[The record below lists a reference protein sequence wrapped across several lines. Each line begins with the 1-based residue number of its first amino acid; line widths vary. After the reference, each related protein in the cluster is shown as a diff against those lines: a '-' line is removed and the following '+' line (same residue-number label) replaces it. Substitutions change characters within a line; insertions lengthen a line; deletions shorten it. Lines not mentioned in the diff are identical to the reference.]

1 MPCNP
6 AYRQAIMLAWD
17 SIAGISD
24 KELASAS
31 GGELRGRELVL
42 QTVGQ
47 ETIVDL
53 ADRCVTAPDI
63 LGGGWGLATLHHLK
77 GCLDWKREDE
87 WTSFDML
94 PSGRPFAQAF
104 RQRALM
110 PLAERYGKLP
120 DDLLKD
126 AAVLSGKPIEM
137 GDAAV
142 IVQAFPRLKVA
153 IAAWQGDDEVSGR
166 AVMLF
171 DSGGARTLPA
181 EDLAEVGISIAQAIL
196 STDR

>member
-17 SIAGISD
+17 ALSGISD
-24 KELASAS
+24 RDLASAS
-31 GGELRGRELVL
+31 GGELRGRELAL
-42 QTVGQ
+42 RTVGQ

-63 LGGGWGLATLHHLK
+63 LGGGWGLATLHYLK
-77 GCLDWKREDE
+77 GCLTWKRDDE

-94 PSGRPFAQAF
+94 PSGRPFAEAF
-104 RQRALM
+104 RRRALAT
-110 PLAERYGKLP
+110 LAERYGRSPKALM
-120 DDLLKD
+120 KD
-126 AAVLSGKPIEM
+126 ADALGGTRLEM
-137 GDAAV
+137 GEVAV
-142 IVQAFPRLKVA
+142 MVQAFPRLKIA
-153 IAAWQGDDEVSGR
+153 IAAWQGDDEVPGR

-171 DSGGARTLPA
+171 DAGGARTLPA
-181 EDLAEVGISIAQAIL
+181 EDLAEVGISVAQALL

>member
-17 SIAGISD
+17 ALSGITD
-24 KELASAS
+24 RELASAS

-42 QTVGQ
+42 PTAGQ

-53 ADRCVTAPDI
+53 ADRCVTAPDK
-63 LGGGWGLATLHHLK
+63 LGGGWGLAALHHLK
-77 GCLDWKREDE
+77 GCLAWNDDDT
-87 WTSFDML
+87 WTSFDMI
-94 PSGRPFAQAF
+94 PSGRPFAEAF
-104 RQRALM
+104 RQRALT
-110 PLAERYGKLP
+110 PLAERYGKDPGTLP
-120 DDLLKD
+120 ND
-126 AAVLSGKPIEM
+126 AAAFGGIPTNM

-142 IVQAFPRLKVA
+142 IIPAFPKLKMAV
-153 IAAWQGDDEVSGR
+153 AAWQGDDEVQGR

-181 EDLAEVGISIAQAIL
+181 EDLAEVGISIAQALL

>member
-17 SIAGISD
+17 ALSGIPD
-24 KELASAS
+24 KDLASDS
-31 GGELRGRELVL
+31 GGELRGMELVL
-42 QTVGQ
+42 QTVGK

-77 GCLDWKREDE
+77 GCLNWKRDDE

-110 PLAERYGKLP
+110 PLAERYGKAP
-120 DDLLKD
+120 RDLLND
-126 AAVLSGKPIEM
+126 AVVLGGTRMEM

-142 IVQAFPRLKVA
+142 IVQAFPRLKIV
-153 IAAWQGDDEVSGR
+153 IAAWQGDDEVPGR

>member
-17 SIAGISD
+17 ALSGISD
-24 KELASAS
+24 QDLASAS

-42 QTVGQ
+42 LTLGQ
-47 ETIVDL
+47 ETIIDL
-53 ADRCVTAPDI
+53 ADRCVTAPDM
-63 LGGGWGLATLHHLK
+63 LGGGWGLAALHHLK
-77 GCLDWKREDE
+77 GCLNWRRDDE
-87 WTSFDML
+87 WISFDMF
-94 PSGRPFAQAF
+94 PSGRPFAEAF
-104 RQRALM
+104 RQRALAPM
-110 PLAERYGKLP
+110 AERYGGNPGALQN
-120 DDLLKD
+120 D
-126 AAVLSGKPIEM
+126 AAALSGTPMDM

-142 IVQAFPRLKVA
+142 ILQAFPRLKIA
-153 IAAWQGDDEVSGR
+153 IAAWQGDAELRGR

-181 EDLAEVGISIAQAIL
+181 EDLAEVGISIAQALL

>member
-17 SIAGISD
+17 ALSGIPD
-24 KELASAS
+24 KDLALAS
-31 GGELRGRELVL
+31 GGELRGKELALLSGGRETL
-42 QTVGQ
+42 
-47 ETIVDL
+47 IDL
-53 ADRCVTAPDI
+53 ADRTVTAPDI

-77 GCLDWKREDE
+77 GCLTWKRDDE

-110 PLAERYGKLP
+110 PLAERYGKSP
-120 DDLLKD
+120 RDLLKD
-126 AAVLSGKPIEM
+126 AVLLCGRQIEM

-142 IVQAFPRLKVA
+142 IVQAFPRLKIA
-153 IAAWQGDDEVSGR
+153 IATWQGDDEVPGR

>member
-6 AYRQAIMLAWD
+6 AYRQAMMLAWD
-17 SIAGISD
+17 ALSGISD
-24 KELASAS
+24 EDLASAS

-42 QTVGQ
+42 RTVGK

-77 GCLDWKREDE
+77 GCLSWKRDDE
-87 WTSFDML
+87 WTSFDTL
-94 PSGRPFAQAF
+94 PAGRPFAGAF
-104 RQRALM
+104 RQRALV
-110 PLAERYGKLP
+110 PLAERYGNSPNALL
-120 DDLLKD
+120 DDSNALG
-126 AAVLSGKPIEM
+126 AQQIEM

-142 IVQAFPRLKVA
+142 IVQAFPRLRIA
-153 IAAWQGDDEVSGR
+153 IAAWQGDDEVKGR

-171 DSGGARTLPA
+171 DAGGARTLPA
-181 EDLAEVGISIAQAIL
+181 EDLAEVGISIAQALL
-196 STDR
+196 SIDR

>member
-17 SIAGISD
+17 TLSGMTD
-24 KELASAS
+24 QELASSS

-42 QTVGQ
+42 RSVGKETV
-47 ETIVDL
+47 VDL
-53 ADRCVTAPDI
+53 ADRCVTTPEI

-77 GCLDWKREDE
+77 GCLAWKRDDA
-87 WTSFDML
+87 WMSFDMI
-94 PSGRPFAQAF
+94 PSGRPFAEAF
-104 RQRALM
+104 RKRALL
-110 PLAERYGKLP
+110 PLVERYAETP
-120 DDLLKD
+120 RALLKD
-126 AAVLSGKPIEM
+126 AEILSTTPMEM

-142 IVQAFPRLKVA
+142 VVKAFPRLN
-153 IAAWQGDDEVSGR
+153 IAMAVWQGDDEVPGR
-166 AVMLF
+166 AIMLF

-181 EDLAEVGISIAQAIL
+181 EDLAEVGISIVQALL

>member
-17 SIAGISD
+17 SLGGVPD
-24 KELASAS
+24 KELATAS

-42 QTVGQ
+42 LSAGH
-47 ETIVDL
+47 ETLVDL
-53 ADRCVTAPDI
+53 GDRTVTAPDI
-63 LGGGWGLATLHHLK
+63 LGGGWGLATLHYLK
-77 GCLDWKREDE
+77 GCLTWKRDDE
-87 WTSFDML
+87 WTSFDLL
-94 PSGRPFAQAF
+94 PSGRPFAEAF

-110 PLAERYGKLP
+110 PLAERYGKSP
-120 DDLLKD
+120 GDLLND
-126 AAVLSGKPIEM
+126 ASLLGGKPIDM

-142 IVQAFPRLKVA
+142 IVQAFPRLKIAV
-153 IAAWQGDDEVSGR
+153 AAWQGDDEVPGR
-166 AVMLF
+166 AVILF

-181 EDLAEVGISIAQAIL
+181 EDLAEVGISITQALL

>member
-1 MPCNP
+1 M
-6 AYRQAIMLAWD
+6 
-17 SIAGISD
+17 SGISD
-24 KELASAS
+24 EDLAKAS

-42 QTVGQ
+42 WTVGQ
-47 ETIVDL
+47 ETVVDL
-53 ADRCVTAPDI
+53 ADRCVTAPDM

-77 GCLDWKREDE
+77 GCLAWRRDDV

-94 PSGRPFAQAF
+94 PTGRPFAEAF
-104 RQRALM
+104 RKRALV
-110 PLAERYGKLP
+110 PLAERYGKEP
-120 DDLLKD
+120 EALLKD
-126 AAVLSGKPIEM
+126 TVMLTGTPIEM

-142 IVQAFPRLKVA
+142 VVQAFPRFKIA
-153 IAAWQGDDEVSGR
+153 IAAWQGDDEVPGR

-181 EDLAEVGISIAQAIL
+181 EDLAEVGISIAQALL

>member
-6 AYRQAIMLAWD
+6 AYRQAMMLAWD
-17 SIAGISD
+17 ALSGTSD
-24 KELASAS
+24 QDLASAS

-42 QTVGQ
+42 RTVGQ
-47 ETIVDL
+47 ETVIDL
-53 ADRCVTAPDI
+53 ADRCVTAPDM
-63 LGGGWGLATLHHLK
+63 LGGGWGLATMHHLK
-77 GCLDWKREDE
+77 GCLTWRRDDP

-94 PSGRPFAQAF
+94 PAGRPFAEAF
-104 RQRALM
+104 RQRALAPM
-110 PLAERYGKLP
+110 AERYGRNP
-120 DDLLKD
+120 GALLND
-126 AAVLSGKPIEM
+126 AAALGGTPMDM

-142 IVQAFPRLKVA
+142 IIQAFPRLRTA
-153 IAAWQGDDEVSGR
+153 IAAWQGDEEVQGR

-181 EDLAEVGISIAQAIL
+181 EDLAEVGISIAQALL

>member
-17 SIAGISD
+17 ALSGITD
-24 KELASAS
+24 RELASAS

-42 QTVGQ
+42 PTAGQ
-47 ETIVDL
+47 ETVVDL
-53 ADRCVTAPDI
+53 ADRCVTAPDK
-63 LGGGWGLATLHHLK
+63 LGGGWGLAALHHLK
-77 GCLDWKREDE
+77 GCLAWNKDDT
-87 WTSFDML
+87 WTSFDMI
-94 PSGRPFAQAF
+94 PSGRPFAEAF
-104 RQRALM
+104 RRRALV
-110 PLAERYGKLP
+110 PLAERYGRYPGKLP
-120 DDLLKD
+120 ND
-126 AAVLSGKPIEM
+126 AAALGGIPTNM

-142 IVQAFPRLKVA
+142 IIPAFPKLKMAV
-153 IAAWQGDDEVSGR
+153 AAWQGDDEVQGR

-181 EDLAEVGISIAQAIL
+181 EDLAEVGISIAQALL

>member
-6 AYRQAIMLAWD
+6 AYRQAILLAWD
-17 SIAGISD
+17 ALSGISD
-24 KELASAS
+24 KDLASAS
-31 GGELRGRELVL
+31 GGELRGRELVMR
-42 QTVGQ
+42 TAGR

-63 LGGGWGLATLHHLK
+63 LGGGWGLAALHHLK
-77 GCLDWKREDE
+77 GCQTWRTDDE

-94 PSGRPFAQAF
+94 PEGRPFAEAF
-104 RQRALM
+104 RKRALVQ
-110 PLAERYGKLP
+110 LAERYGRSP
-120 DDLLKD
+120 TTLLKD
-126 AAVLSGKPIEM
+126 AAGLGGTPMEM

-142 IVQAFPRLKVA
+142 IVQAFPRLKIA
-153 IAAWQGDDEVSGR
+153 IAAWQGDEEVPGR
-166 AVMLF
+166 VVLLF

-181 EDLAEVGISIAQAIL
+181 EDLAEVGISIAQALL

>member
-6 AYRQAIMLAWD
+6 AYRQAMMLAWD
-17 SIAGISD
+17 ALSGIPD

-42 QTVGQ
+42 RSGGQ
-47 ETIVDL
+47 ETLIDL
-53 ADRCVTAPDI
+53 ADRTVTAPDI

-77 GCLDWKREDE
+77 GCLTWRKDE
-87 WTSFDML
+87 EWMSFDML
-94 PSGRPFAQAF
+94 PLGRPFAEAF
-104 RQRALM
+104 RQRALT
-110 PLAERYGKLP
+110 PLADRYGRSP
-120 DDLLKD
+120 GDLVKD
-126 AAVLSGKPIEM
+126 ASALSATQIEM

-142 IVQAFPRLKVA
+142 IVQAFPRLRIA
-153 IAAWQGDDEVSGR
+153 IAAWQGDEEVPGR

-171 DSGGARTLPA
+171 DQGGARTLPA
-181 EDLAEVGISIAQAIL
+181 EDLAEVGISIAQALL

>member
-6 AYRQAIMLAWD
+6 AYRQAMLLAWD
-17 SIAGISD
+17 ALSGISD
-24 KELASAS
+24 QVLASAS

-42 QTVGQ
+42 WTVGQ
-47 ETIVDL
+47 ETVVDL
-53 ADRCVTAPDI
+53 ADRCVTAPDM

-77 GCLDWKREDE
+77 GCLAWRRDDV

-94 PSGRPFAQAF
+94 PTGRPFAEAF
-104 RQRALM
+104 RKRALV
-110 PLAERYGKLP
+110 PLAERYGKEP
-120 DDLLKD
+120 EALLKD
-126 AAVLSGKPIEM
+126 SKMLSGTPVEM

-142 IVQAFPRLKVA
+142 VVQAFPRLKIA
-153 IAAWQGDDEVSGR
+153 IAAWQGDDEVPGR

-181 EDLAEVGISIAQAIL
+181 EDLAEVGISIAQALL

>member
-1 MPCNP
+1 M
-6 AYRQAIMLAWD
+6 MLAWD
-17 SIAGISD
+17 SLSGISD
-24 KELASAS
+24 DDLALAS
-31 GGELRGRELVL
+31 GGALRGRELVL
-42 QTVGQ
+42 KTVGQ

-53 ADRCVTAPDI
+53 ADRCVTAPDM

-77 GCLDWKREDE
+77 GCLTWKSDDP

-94 PSGRPFAQAF
+94 PTGRPFAEAF
-104 RQRALM
+104 RQRALAPM
-110 PLAERYGKLP
+110 SERYGRNP
-120 DDLLKD
+120 GALLND
-126 AAVLSGKPIEM
+126 AAALGGAPTEM

-142 IVQAFPRLKVA
+142 IVQAFPRLRIA
-153 IAAWQGDDEVSGR
+153 IAAWQGDDEVQGR

-181 EDLAEVGISIAQAIL
+181 EDLAEVGISIAQALL

>member
-6 AYRQAIMLAWD
+6 AYRQAMMLAWD
-17 SIAGISD
+17 ALSGTSD
-24 KELASAS
+24 QDLASAS

-42 QTVGQ
+42 RTVGQ
-47 ETIVDL
+47 ETVIDL
-53 ADRCVTAPDI
+53 ADRCVTAPDM

-77 GCLDWKREDE
+77 GCLTWKRDDS
-87 WTSFDML
+87 WTSFDMV
-94 PSGRPFAQAF
+94 STGRPFAEAF
-104 RQRALM
+104 RQRALAPM
-110 PLAERYGKLP
+110 DESYGRNP
-120 DDLLKD
+120 GALLKD
-126 AAVLSGKPIEM
+126 AAALGGTPMDM

-142 IVQAFPRLKVA
+142 IFQAFPRLRII
-153 IAAWQGDDEVSGR
+153 IAAWQGDEEVQGK

-181 EDLAEVGISIAQAIL
+181 EDLAEVGISIAQALL

>member
-6 AYRQAIMLAWD
+6 AYRQAMMLAWD
-17 SIAGISD
+17 ALSGITD
-24 KELASAS
+24 KDLAYSS

-42 QTVGQ
+42 LSAGRETV
-47 ETIVDL
+47 VDL

-77 GCLDWKREDE
+77 GCMNWRRDDE

-94 PSGRPFAQAF
+94 PSGRPFAEAF
-104 RQRALM
+104 RKRALM
-110 PLAERYGKLP
+110 PLAERYGRSP
-120 DDLLKD
+120 GDLLKD
-126 AAVLSGKPIEM
+126 ASFLGGTRIEL
-137 GDAAV
+137 GDTAV
-142 IVQAFPRLKVA
+142 IVQAFPRLKIAV
-153 IAAWQGDDEVSGR
+153 AAWQGDDEVPGR
-166 AVMLF
+166 TVMLF

-181 EDLAEVGISIAQAIL
+181 EDLAEVGISIAQALL

>member
-17 SIAGISD
+17 SLAGIPD
-24 KELASAS
+24 KGLAAAS
-31 GGELRGRELVL
+31 GGELRGRELTL

-47 ETIVDL
+47 ETVVDL

-77 GCLDWKREDE
+77 GCLAWKRDDE

-94 PSGRPFAQAF
+94 PSGRPFAEAF
-104 RQRALM
+104 RQRALT
-110 PLAERYGKLP
+110 PLAESYGRSPEDLI
-120 DDLLKD
+120 DDASSL
-126 AAVLSGKPIEM
+126 GGNRIEM

-142 IVQAFPRLKVA
+142 MVQAFPRLKIAVA
-153 IAAWQGDDEVSGR
+153 VWQGDEEVPGR
-166 AVMLF
+166 AVLLF
-171 DSGGARTLPA
+171 DSGGARTLPS
-181 EDLAEVGISIAQAIL
+181 EDLAEVGISIAQALL

>member
-6 AYRQAIMLAWD
+6 AYRQAVMLAWD
-17 SIAGISD
+17 SLAGIPD
-24 KELASAS
+24 QELATAS
-31 GGELRGRELVL
+31 GGDLRGRELVL

-63 LGGGWGLATLHHLK
+63 MGGGWGLAALHHLK
-77 GCLDWKREDE
+77 GCLTWERDDE

-94 PSGRPFAQAF
+94 PSGRPFAEAF
-104 RQRALM
+104 RQRALTPM
-110 PLAERYGKLP
+110 AERYGRSP
-120 DDLLKD
+120 GDLLND
-126 AAVLSGKPIEM
+126 ARLLGGTPIDI
-137 GDAAV
+137 GDAA
-142 IVQAFPRLKVA
+142 IMVQAFPRLKIAV
-153 IAAWQGDDEVSGR
+153 AAWQGDDEVPGR
-166 AVMLF
+166 AIMLF

-181 EDLAEVGISIAQAIL
+181 EDLAEVGISIAQALL

>member
-17 SIAGISD
+17 ALTGITD
-24 KELASAS
+24 KELATAS
-31 GGELRGRELVL
+31 GGQLRGRELVL
-42 QTVGQ
+42 HTVGK

-77 GCLDWKREDE
+77 GCLTWIRDDE
-87 WTSFDML
+87 WTSFDVL
-94 PSGRPFAQAF
+94 PSGRPFADAF
-104 RQRALM
+104 RQRTLK
-110 PLAERYGKLP
+110 PLSERYGKSP
-120 DDLLKD
+120 GDLLKD
-126 AAVLSGKPIEM
+126 AAVLGGTPIEM
-137 GDAAV
+137 GDAAIV
-142 IVQAFPRLKVA
+142 VQAFPRLNIA
-153 IAAWQGDDEVSGR
+153 IATWQGDDEVPGR

-181 EDLAEVGISIAQAIL
+181 EDLAEVGISIAQALL
-196 STDR
+196 SIDR

>member
-17 SIAGISD
+17 SIAGIPD

-31 GGELRGRELVL
+31 KGELRGRELVL

-53 ADRCVTAPDI
+53 ADRCLTAPDV

-77 GCLDWKREDE
+77 GCLTWKRDEE

-94 PSGRPFAQAF
+94 PSGRPFAEAF
-104 RQRALM
+104 RQRALK
-110 PLAERYGKLP
+110 PLTERYGKFP

-126 AAVLSGKPIEM
+126 GAALGGTKIDL
-137 GDAAV
+137 GDAAIV
-142 IVQAFPRLKVA
+142 VQAFPRLKVA
-153 IAAWQGDDEVSGR
+153 IAAWQGDDEVPGR

-171 DSGGARTLPA
+171 DAGGARTLPS
-181 EDLAEVGISIAQAIL
+181 EDLAEVGISIAQALL